1 MQGLRLP
8 SRQGKRRPGRNGK
21 TPGLKLMQND
31 EKSELQRELLYSFYS
46 ICAQSCQS
54 GFRARAWEKRK
65 YI

>member
-31 EKSELQRELLYSFYS
+31 EKSELQRECIVFIL
-46 ICAQSCQS
+46 
-54 GFRARAWEKRK
+54 
-65 YI
+65 